1 MFFKIGD
8 LKKFRNIHRKAPL
21 LDSFLKKVGG
31 LQICNFIQ
39 KETPTQVFSC
49 EYYEIFKNTLF
60 YRTPPIAD
68 SGACEKSYNCNGIL
82 QLSDCNQFG
91 SES

>member
-21 LDSFLKKVGG
+21 LESFLKKVGG

-39 KETPTQVFSC
+39 KETATQVFSC

-60 YRTPPIAD
+60 YRTPPMAA
-68 SGACEKSYNCNGIL
+68 SGAYEKSHNCNGIL
-82 QLSDCNQFG
+82 QLLDCNQFD